1 MPHLDGLRGVAIA
14 LVLFYHFGH
23 GLPGFT
29 RGTAGAYLMTPLLRL
44 SWCGVDLFF
53 VLSGYLITGILAGL
67 TPGYGSAARF
77 LARRAARILPL
88 YAVVLGLALAGR
100 AAYRADPSFFPQLFG
115 AFSGAWSYLTFL
127 QNDWFALGH
136 AQINAVSVTWSVAI
150 EEKFYLLFP
159 LLVFGLRLG
168 SDGRFMR
175 TLAMALAGLAALSL
189 VVRCVPVGETQE
201 AWMYFATICRLD
213 GLAIGGL
220 VWLMRHAGVRIPA
233 WALWATLAATGAAL
247 LAEANAK
254 GALGPLTYSVT
265 SLFFGAILCAALQ
278 WKALAGPL
286 SFAPLGY
293 IGRIS
298 YGLYLLHIPV
308 LGVVTGLMAGMDTD
322 LLGPRPVAASA
333 LAFALA
339 VGLAS
344 LSWFALE
351 RPILAWTRPWTRNG

>member
-1 MPHLDGLRGVAIA
+1 MAVA
-14 LVLFYHFGH
+14 LVLFYHFGP
-23 GLPGFT
+23 GLPGFAP
-29 RGTAGAYLMTPLLRL
+29 GSVGSYLMAPLLRL
-44 SWCGVDLFF
+44 SWSGVDLFF
-53 VLSGYLITGILAGL
+53 VLSGFLITGILADL
-67 TPGYGSAARF
+67 TPSFASTARF

-88 YAVVLGLALAGR
+88 YGVVVGLALAGR
-100 AAYRADPSFFPQLFG
+100 EAFRADPSFFPQLFS
-115 AFSGAWSYLTFL
+115 AFSGAWTYLVFL

-159 LLVFGLRLG
+159 LLVFALRLRAG
-168 SDGRFMR
+168 ERFAR
-175 TLAMALAGLAALSL
+175 NLAMALTALAALSL
-189 VVRCVPVGETQE
+189 LARCMAPPAEPE
-201 AWMYFATICRLD
+201 SWMYFATVCRLD

-220 VWLMRHAGVRIPA
+220 IWVMHHQATRVPA

-278 WKALAGPL
+278 WKPLARPL

-293 IGRIS
+293 LGRIS

-308 LGVVTGLMAGMDTD
+308 LGIVTGLMAGMDTD
-322 LLGPRPVAASA
+322 LLGQRPVAVSA
-333 LAFALA
+333 VAFVLTI
-339 VGLAS
+339 GLAS

-351 RPILAWTRPWTRNG
+351 RPILAWTRPWTRHA